1 MSNPEPSNALEDRNR
16 LQELAG
22 LDQDKSELADI
33 SRDDFDDIREF
44 VEFVTDQLSE
54 KPDSSADDL
63 MYEVIENIDSDEL
76 WEALDKVAK
85 KNKLYY
91 YADKE

>member
-1 MSNPEPSNALEDRNR
+1 MSKPKPSNALEDRGR

-33 SRDDFDDIREF
+33 SRDDFDNIKEF
-44 VEFVTDQLSE
+44 VEFVTDQFSE
-54 KPDSSADDL
+54 KQGSSSEDL

-91 YADKE
+91 YADNK